1 MVKASRGLR
10 SGTRRKL
17 AKESRSKFTI
27 TPYLRQFKADERVTI
42 KPNPS
47 SHLGMPH
54 IRFRGAAGVVIGK
67 RGNAYI
73 VQVKMGNR
81 HKTIT
86 VRPEHLLP
94 VVAGG

>member
-1 MVKASRGLR
+1 
-10 SGTRRKL
+10 
-17 AKESRSKFTI
+17 
-27 TPYLRQFKADERVTI
+27 
-42 KPNPS
+42 
-47 SHLGMPH
+47 
-54 IRFRGAAGVVIGK
+54 VIGK